1 MAKSKTEIIEEIVQ
15 TTEYSKKETKAV
27 VDAVFEAI
35 ASSLE
40 NGESVSILG
49 FGTFEVRDRA
59 ERKGRNPKTG
69 ETFICESRKVPAFKA
84 GKALKEAVNK

>member
-1 MAKSKTEIIEEIVQ
+1 MAKSKTEIIEEVMQ
-15 TTEYSKKETKAV
+15 KTEYSKKETKAV
-27 VDAVFEAI
+27 VDAVFETITA
-35 ASSLE
+35 SLE

-59 ERKGRNPKTG
+59 ERKGRNPQTG
-69 ETFICESRKVPAFKA
+69 ETVICEARKVPTFKA

>member
-1 MAKSKTEIIEEIVQ
+1 MAKSKTEIIEEVMQ
-15 TTEYSKKETKAV
+15 KTEYSKKETKAV
-27 VDAVFEAI
+27 VDAIFETI
-35 ASSLE
+35 AASLE

-59 ERKGRNPKTG
+59 ERKGRNPLTG
-69 ETFICESRKVPAFKA
+69 ETVICEARKVPAFKA